1 MVITK
6 KEIKPILTFISQKY
20 NISLDVLKL
29 EVDNIINSIDNTDI
43 NLIKCHAYII
53 LNGNKVQ
60 CSRSKKNDCGDFCL
74 THNRHNNNNELKYGK
89 INIKDIPINNNI
101 KDIPINNNIKD
112 IPINNNSPPK
122 KKIEV
127 EYLSLNNIDYLFNPI
142 TKYVYDFETK
152 KKLGKLDNDQNIIKK
167 YKKNINNMKN

>member
-101 KDIPINNNIKD
+101 KDIPINNN
-112 IPINNNSPPK
+112 SPPK

-167 YKKNINNMKN
+167 NINNMKN